1 MEKMKYVT
9 LGRSGLKVSK
19 FGYGNW
25 VNSSSVEEAQKTCN
39 SMVKLAFENGI
50 NFFDTAEAYGLGDG
64 EVQLGKAL
72 KALGVSRSE
81 YVLTTKLYI
90 GLRKDSKNN
99 KNEFGTSRKHL
110 IEGINRSLKLLDHDF
125 VDVLFC
131 HRYDHTTPT
140 IEVCQAMKT
149 IIESGRAHYWATS
162 EWPAVRIMEAFMY
175 CDQIGAP
182 RPIADQCEYNML
194 TRDKMEKEYAA
205 LFDDYGYGTTT
216 WSPLA
221 SGILTGKYNKGIP
234 EGSRFDNNPSLA
246 RVFNKYFGPTKKDET
261 VKKLNE
267 LEGIAKELGCTLA
280 QLGVAWVAAYKNV
293 SVALLGASSEEQLK
307 QNLGALEFVDKIQ
320 GDIAKRINEIL
331 ENAPEQDLSWL
342 TYPPQAIPHRR

>member
-1 MEKMKYVT
+1 
-9 LGRSGLKVSK
+9 
-19 FGYGNW
+19 
-25 VNSSSVEEAQKTCN
+25 
-39 SMVKLAFENGI
+39 
-50 NFFDTAEAYGLGDG
+50 
-64 EVQLGKAL
+64 
-72 KALGVSRSE
+72 
-81 YVLTTKLYI
+81 
-90 GLRKDSKNN
+90 
-99 KNEFGTSRKHL
+99 
-110 IEGINRSLKLLDHDF
+110 
-125 VDVLFC
+125 
-131 HRYDHTTPT
+131 
-140 IEVCQAMKT
+140 
-149 IIESGRAHYWATS
+149 
-162 EWPAVRIMEAFMY
+162 MY

-246 RVFNKYFGPTKKDET
+246 RVFNKYFGPTKKDAT

-293 SVALLGASSEEQLK
+293 SVALLGCQQRRTTE
-307 QNLGALEFVDKIQ
+307 
-320 GDIAKRINEIL
+320 AKPWCIGVCR
-331 ENAPEQDLSWL
+331 QD
-342 TYPPQAIPHRR
+342 PRRHREKDQRDP